1 MKSAAMA
8 PKAKHTARRA
18 KAKAKTKAPNE
29 AAAVLARVRSQPEP
43 DEDAYWA
50 AVFVFERLPEG
61 MRKDN
66 LRAWCEHLHTEGV
79 SKEKTLVACVA
90 NVDSLCE
97 THPTGDP
104 GRRSEAPV
112 QDVGERVP
120 SELLPDGAMIAYFNA
135 HACMEDIAM
144 PTLREQPPQM
154 SADSAMTMLQEF
166 IDSGAHYDETLRAQ
180 FPLFRGTAPPGHPYP
195 GAWAE
200 GSPPSSG
207 AAAPAHGS
215 APFSGRGRRLRD
227 SP

>member
-1 MKSAAMA
+1 MA

-50 AVFVFERLPEG
+50 AVFLFERLPEG

-120 SELLPDGAMIAYFNA
+120 SELLPDGAMIAYFSA
-135 HACMEDIAM
+135 HAFMEDFAM
-144 PTLREQPPQM
+144 PNLSEQPPQM

-166 IDSGAHYDETLRAQ
+166 IDTGAHYDETLRAQ
-180 FPLFRGTAPPGHPYP
+180 FPLFRGDPPPGHPYP
-195 GAWAE
+195 QAWAN
-200 GSPPSSG
+200 GSQSNGPIG
-207 AAAPAHGS
+207 NARNDNATF
-215 APFSGRGRRLRD
+215 FSGRGRRLGD
-227 SP
+227 